1 MTPKTTIPRTTH
13 QKALNAAAALNRA
26 AMKLNNAGT
35 LQSILSAQEDCLVA
49 REVLKS
55 LLADLGPLV
64 TTAERDVRAYLE
76 EKEVLRRVGA

>member
-55 LLADLGPLV
+55 LMADLGPLV

>member
-35 LQSILSAQEDCLVA
+35 LQSIRSAQEDCLVA

-55 LLADLGPLV
+55 LMADLGPLV
-64 TTAERDVRAYLE
+64 TMAERDVRAHLE

>member
-35 LQSILSAQEDCLVA
+35 LQSILSAQEDVQRAVVLAVDLRGDMSRLVA
-49 REVLKS
+49 Q
-55 LLADLGPLV
+55 A
-64 TTAERDVRAYLE
+64 
-76 EKEVLRRVGA
+76 EKETREHLEREQVLQKAKA

>member
-55 LLADLGPLV
+55 LMADLGPLV
-64 TTAERDVRAYLE
+64 TTAERDVRSYLE
-76 EKEVLRRVGA
+76 EKEVLRRVGV